1 MTSLNDQ
8 HSVELRRDPLLATTL
23 SDLRYGAD
31 SIKSLLFADRATL
44 LNVELLLHDLSVAL
58 SVCELVLAG
67 VHGDGQEDV
76 SRGVVLGELETA
88 GDDIDGDD
96 ALGTHCLRGGHADET
111 DWSRTEDH
119 DGLVGEHVAEGVD
132 GVCADSEGL
141 DLDGR

>member
-44 LNVELLLHDLSVAL
+44 LNVELLLHDLGVAL

-76 SRGVVLGELETA
+76 SRGVVLGELETT
-88 GDDIDGDD
+88 GDNVDGDD
-96 ALGTHCLRGGHADET
+96 ALRAHRARGRHDHEADGA
-111 DWSRTEDH
+111 RAEDD
-119 DGLVGEHVAEGVD
+119 DGLVGEHVAEGVNGVGAD
-132 GVCADSEGL
+132 GEGL
-141 DLDGR
+141 NLQA